1 MEFEI
6 EDRPHLLE
14 RELPAGLRSIQLR
27 RSVSPCRPPEMRDR
41 AVAIPEQE
49 CGS

>member
-6 EDRPHLLE
+6 EDRPFTPD
-14 RELPAGLRSIQLR
+14 RPLPLSLRSIQR
-27 RSVSPCRPPEMRDR
+27 RSTFAPRRHPEFRDR